1 MAEVFEVLGADHAD
15 VKRMLTELERSPD
28 NSAGASDAVLQARKE
43 VAERLVIDSSGHEAA
58 EEQYFWPAVRERLPD
73 GNALAD
79 EAISQEGK
87 AKEILAKIDKLDAAD
102 PEFDRLIDAFAPD
115 CREHIEFEETRVWP
129 ALRDVLSPAQAQ
141 DLGDRIAKAKEH
153 GPTRPHPHTPASP
166 AVLKTAGPAVAVADK
181 LRDAVTGRGKP
192 AS

>member
-1 MAEVFEVLGADHAD
+1 MADVFDVLGSDHAA
-15 VKRMLTELERSPD
+15 VKRMLTELVLSPD
-28 NSAGASDAVLQARKE
+28 NSTNAAEAVLQARKE

-58 EEQYFWPAVRERLPD
+58 EEQYFWPTVRERLPG
-73 GNALAD
+73 GNSLAD
-79 EAISQEGK
+79 QATSQESK

-102 PEFDRLIDAFAPD
+102 PEFDRLIDAFIPD
-115 CREHIEFEETRVWP
+115 CRAHIEFEETKVWP
-129 ALRDVLSPAQAQ
+129 ALRDALSTAEAQ
-141 DLGDRIAKAKEH
+141 DLGARIAKAKEH

-166 AVLKTAGPAVAVADK
+166 GLLKTAGPAVAAADR